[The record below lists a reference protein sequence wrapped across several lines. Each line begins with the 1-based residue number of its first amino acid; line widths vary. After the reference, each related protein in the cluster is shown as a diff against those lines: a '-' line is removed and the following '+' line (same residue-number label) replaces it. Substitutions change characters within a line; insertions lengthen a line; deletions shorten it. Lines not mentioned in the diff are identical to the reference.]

1 MTSSLQKR
9 KFLPGS
15 DSDSDSEAHSAL
27 AARDITADSG
37 SNNDTGGSV
46 LKINS
51 KKARLLDVDP
61 DAQKETTPK
70 FDIDTVARP
79 APNLPS
85 LSRMSTLLT
94 IIFLLYLKVTDSHN
108 TQHTSKHAM
117 YAHTGTP
124 DLRSTTL
131 LFLGTRIANAMTMT
145 LGFQI
150 DHLQHHLKNEPSLI
164 SAPKVLNLA
173 SPGASAQDD
182 LQSQLSRFL
191 STIRKTQALDPDKTT
206 YFIFLGINDLS
217 LMDED
222 ELDSVAELIS
232 DAMHDLYVK
241 ARARN
246 FVVLDVPPVDFSPQ
260 GMCFSSFLSIHE
272 H

>member
-9 KFLPGS
+9 KFLSGS

-131 LFLGTRIANAMTMT
+131 LFC
-145 LGFQI
+145 
-150 DHLQHHLKNEPSLI
+150 
-164 SAPKVLNLA
+164 
-173 SPGASAQDD
+173 ASAQDD

-232 DAMHDLYVK
+232 DAMHD
-241 ARARN
+241 
-246 FVVLDVPPVDFSPQ
+246 FEDDVMEEGGDIWKDELHLRGEVHAIVCERLV
-260 GMCFSSFLSIHE
+260 GALGI
-272 H
+272 

>member
-1 MTSSLQKR
+1 MPCTRTL
-9 KFLPGS
+9 
-15 DSDSDSEAHSAL
+15 
-27 AARDITADSG
+27 
-37 SNNDTGGSV
+37 
-46 LKINS
+46 
-51 KKARLLDVDP
+51 
-61 DAQKETTPK
+61 
-70 FDIDTVARP
+70 ARP
-79 APNLPS
+79 TFGRQHCCFVRTS
-85 LSRMSTLLT
+85 YLLRLT
-94 IIFLLYLKVTDSHN
+94 HAILHLIKHSGDSY
-108 TQHTSKHAM
+108 SKCDDHD
-117 YAHTGTP
+117 TW
-124 DLRSTTL
+124 
-131 LFLGTRIANAMTMT
+131 
-145 LGFQI
+145 I

-260 GMCFSSFLSIHE
+260 AECSDAIRDRIQTFNSSSKPTQPPL
-272 H
+272 

>member
-85 LSRMSTLLT
+85 LSP
-94 IIFLLYLKVTDSHN
+94 YLKTCHVRAHWHARPSVDNIVVFGDSY
-108 TQHTSKHAM
+108 SKCDDHD
-117 YAHTGTP
+117 TW
-124 DLRSTTL
+124 
-131 LFLGTRIANAMTMT
+131 
-145 LGFQI
+145 I

-260 GMCFSSFLSIHE
+260 AECSDAIRDRIQTFNSSSKPTQPPL
-272 H
+272 